1 MILRCYC
8 FQKATIMKFSRLLAY
23 GAAGIIVGLLIEN
36 KALILKQAAAGKAR
50 LLKKKAGDLL
60 PKG

>member
-1 MILRCYC
+1 
-8 FQKATIMKFSRLLAY
+8 MKFSRLLAY